1 MEPTLEFDAK
11 ELQQLAQL
19 ESILP
24 EDPVEQIVTLK
35 RVILTLK
42 QRLAKEN
49 ADLIEARE
57 RLCQRWADYPSTVSD
72 GPVDALHPDRQTDR
86 ELLAEIGQELQ
97 STVGHVIALQTS
109 YENLEERLK
118 QIRGRQ
124 ERLKEQNTVQKR
136 DLVELVTIRAQIET
150 EHQRVEALE
159 QERTELLEKNATLVN
174 DGAELANRLAALKD
188 EFTQKINVLRTENEA
203 LGKEGEMLQKARAAV
218 EAECMELRANLKKML
233 ELPAPPPPEFQAE
246 LSRKTSEVEHL
257 KEALKA
263 AEERNQ
269 RDEEEHKKRIQQI
282 RADHAEELE
291 RLGKR
296 HSDELAR
303 HIEEV
308 KSEAEIRL
316 RDEQLAFKEEL
327 SNMRGEL
334 ARLQQQAEGY
344 QERLRESEKLLE
356 EEKALNDVLK
366 TESTKKYTSLLS
378 EKHQL
383 ELENAELS
391 ARASRRSSTTITEQP
406 SISATPNP
414 APEPEPEMETI
425 DAKVTYGKPDPGI
438 PPRSTTIT
446 QPTIRSETTTPREQS
461 SLQRKE
467 PLREKHSSS
476 SSTDT
481 TKPTIKPETTGRP
494 TTQPIGLTLSSL
506 LKPGERVSLF
516 WSEALLDMTLSVDD
530 VIIRGSL
537 SSNPSCTE
545 IFMVVEFWHFQPI
558 VSRAFLLDEGSLEL
572 NAAGLTATCS
582 APFVLYLL
590 SQCAQIQFYTI
601 TEQGNP
607 KSIGSMEIPLR
618 PLTEGGTLSENLA
631 LTTSSGAEL
640 GFTFQLRITSPLEE
654 LTRMVRKFSN
664 CPALVSAL

>member
-1 MEPTLEFDAK
+1 MDLTPEFDAK

-42 QRLAKEN
+42 QRLAREN

-57 RLCQRWADYPSTVSD
+57 RLCQRWADYPSAVSD
-72 GPVDALHPDRQTDR
+72 GSIDALHPDRQTDR
-86 ELLAEIGQELQ
+86 ELLEEIGQELQ
-97 STVGHVIALQTS
+97 STIGHVTALQTS

-118 QIRGRQ
+118 QMRGRQ

-136 DLVELVTIRAQIET
+136 DLVELVTIRAQVET

-159 QERTELLEKNATLVN
+159 QERAELLEKNATLVS
-174 DGAELANRLAALKD
+174 DGVELANRLNALKD
-188 EFTQKINVLRTENEA
+188 EFTQKINALRTENEA
-203 LGKEGEMLQKARAAV
+203 LIKEGEMLQKARAAL
-218 EAECMELRANLKKML
+218 ETECSELRANLKKVL

-246 LSRKTSEVEHL
+246 LARKTSEAEYL

-269 RDEEEHKKRIQQI
+269 RDTEEHKKRLQQA
-282 RADHAEELE
+282 RTDHAEELE
-291 RLGKR
+291 RLRKR

-303 HIEEV
+303 HTEEA
-308 KSEAEIRL
+308 KREAEVRL

-334 ARLQQQAEGY
+334 SRLQQQAEGY
-344 QERLRESEKLLE
+344 QERIRESEKLLE
-356 EEKALNDVLK
+356 EERALYDELK

-391 ARASRRSSTTITEQP
+391 ARASRRSSTTIPEP
-406 SISATPNP
+406 SISGTPIP
-414 APEPEPEMETI
+414 APEPEPDMETI
-425 DAKVTYGKPDPGI
+425 EARVTYGKPEHGI

-446 QPTIRSETTTPREQS
+446 QPSIRSETATPREQQPT
-461 SLQRKE
+461 QRRESPKE
-467 PLREKHSSS
+467 KGGSI
-476 SSTDT
+476 DT
-481 TKPTIKPETTGRP
+481 AKPMMKPEIAERP
-494 TTQPIGLTLSSL
+494 LTNPQLGLTLSSL
-506 LKPGERVSLF
+506 LKPGERVTLF
-516 WSEALLDMTLSVDD
+516 WSEALLDMALSIDD

-558 VSRAFLLDEGSLEL
+558 VSRAYLLDEGSLEL
-572 NAAGLTATCS
+572 TATGLTATCS

-590 SQCAQIQFYTI
+590 SQCMQIQFYI
-601 TEQGNP
+601 IIEQGTP
-607 KSIGSMEIPLR
+607 RSIGSIEVPLR
-618 PLTEGGTLSENLA
+618 PLTEGGALTENLV
-631 LTTSSGAEL
+631 LTTSTGAEL

-654 LTRMVRKFSN
+654 LTRMVRKFLACS
-664 CPALVSAL
+664 ALVSAL